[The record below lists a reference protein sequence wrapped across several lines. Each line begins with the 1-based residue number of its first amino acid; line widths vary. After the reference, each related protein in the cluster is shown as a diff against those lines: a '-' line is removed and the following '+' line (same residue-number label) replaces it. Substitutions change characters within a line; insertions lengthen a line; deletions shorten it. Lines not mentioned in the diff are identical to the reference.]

1 MSYAL
6 ATYALVV
13 VAVLGYA
20 AGLLRTRR
28 RLAEA
33 LRARSGAPSGQI
45 AVDSLGTRGV

>member
-1 MSYAL
+1 VSYAL

-13 VAVLGYA
+13 AAVLAYA
-20 AGLLRTRR
+20 ASLLRTRR

-33 LRARSGAPSGQI
+33 LRARSGQI